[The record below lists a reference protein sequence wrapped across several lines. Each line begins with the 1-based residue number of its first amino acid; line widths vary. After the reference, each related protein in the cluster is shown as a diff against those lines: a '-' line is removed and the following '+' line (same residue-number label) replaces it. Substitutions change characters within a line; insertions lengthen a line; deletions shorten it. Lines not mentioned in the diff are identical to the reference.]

1 MLDNNGFFVQLMA
14 LCANHTEP
22 GIREVAERL
31 YDQYLAL
38 PELEQHSKLLRDTFD
53 CHGIRG
59 SVDYTLNLNPLVP
72 LKDDDPAYLF
82 VHKQAGGNAYQGL
95 ILSKNQ
101 MNGMVSADPTH
112 EWSNVMLTRE
122 TLQPDGLNTVDV
134 VRSGDFNPA
143 EIYQ

>member
-1 MLDNNGFFVQLMA
+1 MTQFCSFHHPFHYRQLIHEPIAACPQCNSGFTYEDAGQFVCPECAHEWKTEA
-14 LCANHTEP
+14 L
-22 GIREVAERL
+22 AESDDKKI
-31 YDQYLAL
+31 Y
-38 PELEQHSKLLRDTFD
+38 RD
-53 CHGIRG
+53 
-59 SVDYTLNLNPLVP
+59 S
-72 LKDDDPAYLF
+72 A
-82 VHKQAGGNAYQGL
+82 GNADQGL